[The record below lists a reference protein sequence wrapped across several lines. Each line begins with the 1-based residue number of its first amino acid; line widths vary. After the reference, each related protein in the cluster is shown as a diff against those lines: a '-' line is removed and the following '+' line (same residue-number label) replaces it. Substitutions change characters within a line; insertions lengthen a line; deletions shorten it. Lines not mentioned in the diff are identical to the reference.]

1 MSLSL
6 TDYADRV
13 WHGAVD
19 DSIVHAGQA
28 GSGVIEV
35 VDGVGW
41 HPGFG
46 NVVTFRT
53 DDQVILF
60 DTGNPLSAA
69 VSTRPCAPGH
79 RSR

>member
-1 MSLSL
+1 MNLSL

-19 DSIVHAGQA
+19 DSVVHAGQA

-35 VDGVGW
+35 ADGVGW

-60 DTGNPLSAA
+60 DTATRSPPA

-79 RSR
+79 HSR